1 MEEWLACFQ
10 AFILGQNI
18 LALVKLSLLPMTTLT
33 SIGHINTKS
42 ESDVSQVLWIL
53 QSLTSVQLN
62 SYGRFRIYVTALSS
76 TIIKISN
83 IKWIW
88 FWKKIF
94 QHSSRASETWT
105 INAKVHWNSRWW
117 ILFNP
122 EVWRSWQ
129 AREQCTTSTSFAT
142 HIIPDSFICD
152 FLNRRKKNEITREK
166 LQQIFFL
173 TKGKRQKHLSGT
185 IFLTSIPPHSLNLL
199 SSQVIPANYP
209 ADVFGKIKESNQS
222 NRDESAF
229 SVRPVPRQGAVYE
242 KDSFFPSRAET
253 TQKSSQQWCRVIPSN
268 SRKGGHVFII

>member
-1 MEEWLACFQ
+1 
-10 AFILGQNI
+10 
-18 LALVKLSLLPMTTLT
+18 MTTLT

-53 QSLTSVQLN
+53 QSLTSIQLN

-105 INAKVHWNSRWW
+105 INAKVYWNCLWLSIHLLRLSVMDFVQPE
-117 ILFNP
+117 INP

-129 AREQCTTSTSFAT
+129 AREQCTISTSFAT

-152 FLNRRKKNEITREK
+152 FLNRKKKTRNNTKETTTNG
-166 LQQIFFL
+166 FL

-185 IFLTSIPPHSLNLL
+185 NFLTSIPPHSLNLL
-199 SSQVIPANYP
+199 SPQVRLS
-209 ADVFGKIKESNQS
+209 F
-222 NRDESAF
+222 
-229 SVRPVPRQGAVYE
+229 RPITPQTFLGR
-242 KDSFFPSRAET
+242 
-253 TQKSSQQWCRVIPSN
+253 
-268 SRKGGHVFII
+268 

>member
-18 LALVKLSLLPMTTLT
+18 LALVKLSVLPMTTLT
-33 SIGHINTKS
+33 SIEHINTKS

-53 QSLTSVQLN
+53 QSLTSIQLN
-62 SYGRFRIYVTALSS
+62 SYGRFRIYVTALSY

-105 INAKVHWNSRWW
+105 INAKVHWNSLWW
-117 ILFNP
+117 ILFNPEINP

-129 AREQCTTSTSFAT
+129 AREQCTSFAT

-152 FLNRRKKNEITREK
+152 FLNRKKQRNDTRETTTNV
-166 LQQIFFL
+166 FL
-173 TKGKRQKHLSGT
+173 TKGKRQKHLSRT

-199 SSQVIPANYP
+199 SSHVIPANYRQTF
-209 ADVFGKIKESNQS
+209 FGKIKESNQS

-229 SVRPVPRQGAVYE
+229 SGRCQDKAQFTRKIA
-242 KDSFFPSRAET
+242 FFPLV
-253 TQKSSQQWCRVIPSN
+253 QKQYKKSSQQWCRVIPSN
-268 SRKGGHVFII
+268 LRKGGHVFII

>member
-18 LALVKLSLLPMTTLT
+18 LALVKLSVLPMTTLT

-62 SYGRFRIYVTALSS
+62 SYGRFWIYVTALSS

-122 EVWRSWQ
+122 EINPEVWRSWQ

-152 FLNRRKKNEITREK
+152 FLNRKKKKRNNTRETTTNFFFWLRASDRNTFPEPSFWPQYHHTAWTSSVHKSFRPITR
-166 LQQIFFL
+166 QTFL
-173 TKGKRQKHLSGT
+173 GR
-185 IFLTSIPPHSLNLL
+185 
-199 SSQVIPANYP
+199 
-209 ADVFGKIKESNQS
+209 
-222 NRDESAF
+222 
-229 SVRPVPRQGAVYE
+229 
-242 KDSFFPSRAET
+242 
-253 TQKSSQQWCRVIPSN
+253 
-268 SRKGGHVFII
+268 

>member
-18 LALVKLSLLPMTTLT
+18 LALVKLSVLPMTTLT

-152 FLNRRKKNEITREK
+152 FLNRKKKNEITREK
-166 LQQIFFL
+166 LQQFFFFL

-199 SSQVIPANYP
+199 SSKVIPANYP

-229 SVRPVPRQGAVYE
+229 SGRCQDKAQFTRKIA
-242 KDSFFPSRAET
+242 FFPLVQKQHKKAVNSDAE
-253 TQKSSQQWCRVIPSN
+253 
-268 SRKGGHVFII
+268 

>member
-1 MEEWLACFQ
+1 
-10 AFILGQNI
+10 
-18 LALVKLSLLPMTTLT
+18 MTTLT

-53 QSLTSVQLN
+53 QSLTSIQLN

-105 INAKVHWNSRWW
+105 INAKVYWNCLWLSIHLLRLSVMDFVQPE
-117 ILFNP
+117 INP

-129 AREQCTTSTSFAT
+129 AREQCTISTSFAT

-152 FLNRRKKNEITREK
+152 FLNRKKKNPEITRKK
-166 LQQIFFL
+166 LQQMVFWLKASDRNTFPEPIFWPQYHHTAWTSSVHKSDFRSGQL
-173 TKGKRQKHLSGT
+173 HRRLFWGDKGK
-185 IFLTSIPPHSLNLL
+185 
-199 SSQVIPANYP
+199 
-209 ADVFGKIKESNQS
+209 QS
-222 NRDESAF
+222 
-229 SVRPVPRQGAVYE
+229 V
-242 KDSFFPSRAET
+242 
-253 TQKSSQQWCRVIPSN
+253 
-268 SRKGGHVFII
+268 